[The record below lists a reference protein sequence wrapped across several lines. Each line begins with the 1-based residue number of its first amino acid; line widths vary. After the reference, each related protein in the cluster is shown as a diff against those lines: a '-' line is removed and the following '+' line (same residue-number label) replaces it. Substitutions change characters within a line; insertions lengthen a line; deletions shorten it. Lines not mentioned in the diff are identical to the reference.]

1 MSEPDEHTHYSQ
13 RAPWL
18 RAAVLGANDG
28 LTSTAGLLMGFGAAG
43 VNTRTLLLAG
53 VSGLVSGALSMCIG
67 ELVSVW
73 SARDSER
80 ADIAKEIA
88 MQNSGPEARAHEL
101 CELTQIYVDRGLTHD
116 LAQSVAEQLTEK
128 DVIKAHCRDEL
139 GLDID
144 NLANPY
150 TAALASGTSFALAGS
165 IPFLAGVFVESYS
178 ARLIS
183 IVCSTAGGLAIF
195 GAAGAVLGGANVVIG
210 SLRVL
215 AGGAVAMSITFG
227 VGRVLSY

>member
-1 MSEPDEHTHYSQ
+1 MTDKDEHTHYSQ

-28 LTSTAGLLMGFGAAG
+28 LTSMAGLLMGFGAAG
-43 VNTRTLLLAG
+43 VSTKTLVLAG

-67 ELVSVW
+67 ELISVW

-80 ADIAKEIA
+80 ADIAKEVA

-101 CELTQIYVDRGLTHD
+101 AELTQIYVDRGLTD
-116 LAQSVAEQLTEK
+116 SLAQSVAKQLTEK
-128 DVIKAHCRDEL
+128 DVIRAHARDEL
-139 GLDID
+139 GLDLD

-150 TAALASGTSFALAGS
+150 TAALASGISFAFAGA
-165 IPFLAGVFVESYS
+165 IPVLAGVFVKSYS
-178 ARLIS
+178 RRLAS
-183 IVCSTAGGLAIF
+183 IVSSTAAGLVVF
-195 GAAGAVLGGANVVIG
+195 GAAGALLGGANIVTG

-215 AGGAVAMSITFG
+215 AGGTVAMAITFG
-227 VGRVLSY
+227 VGKAIG